1 MEAYTDIDKVPLDAS
16 EAVERKPLDAIVEKE
31 DSTGYAN
38 RQTESYRQTESVEE
52 DVETGIRTG
61 TGDEAV
67 IHNPHTTDDC
77 TDGDIRR
84 EETMM

>member
-16 EAVERKPLDAIVEKE
+16 EAVERKPLDTIAEKE
-31 DSTGYAN
+31 DGTGYAN
-38 RQTESYRQTESVEE
+38 RQTEGVEE
-52 DVETGIRTG
+52 DVESGIRTG